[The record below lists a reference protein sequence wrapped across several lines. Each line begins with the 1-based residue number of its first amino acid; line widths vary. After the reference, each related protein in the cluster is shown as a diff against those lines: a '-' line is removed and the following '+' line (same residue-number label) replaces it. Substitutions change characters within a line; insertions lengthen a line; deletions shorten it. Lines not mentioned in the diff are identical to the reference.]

1 MFHFAGLSNK
11 EKEREISGIRTHLAK
26 IMALKDR
33 LQSNITK
40 IRAFKPKQAFSKIRN
55 GSRGFLDFIRYFLE

>member
-1 MFHFAGLSNK
+1 MFDVAGLSNK
-11 EKEREISGIRTHLAK
+11 EREKERSGIRTHLAK

-55 GSRGFLDFIRYFLE
+55 GSRCFWISSNIF

>member
-1 MFHFAGLSNK
+1 MLQDNQI
-11 EKEREISGIRTHLAK
+11 EKKREISGIRTRLAK

-55 GSRGFLDFIRYFLE
+55 ASRDFLDFIKYIMTR